1 MKLQVQVVK
10 SDHPETEEIFI
21 QRADLIPLS
30 TQMVNCVHLSM
41 WLPNCYHK
49 HNLKSTHACALK
61 REAGHS
67 VQSAIKTKR
76 PARVCANACG
86 PLRITWICWG
96 KRGKSDNIPSRLIP
110 PLNQRENISPSN
122 PGPGSCPKNGAL
134 QELLETQEASSYRI
148 DVPQSTAK
156 KCAQSPSFS
165 RSHRNENEKNDVPN
179 QIDFQGPPSSFKA

>member
-1 MKLQVQVVK
+1 MQVVK
-10 SDHPETEEIFI
+10 SDHPETDLKLEMRNDRHNGKIFI
-21 QRADLIPLS
+21 QWADLIPLS

-76 PARVCANACG
+76 PARVCANVCG

-96 KRGKSDNIPSRLIP
+96 KRGKNDNIPSRLIP
-110 PLNQRENISPSN
+110 PLNQRGEYR
-122 PGPGSCPKNGAL
+122 L
-134 QELLETQEASSYRI
+134 QIQ
-148 DVPQSTAK
+148 D
-156 KCAQSPSFS
+156 
-165 RSHRNENEKNDVPN
+165 
-179 QIDFQGPPSSFKA
+179 